1 LDCIGFC
8 LLYIGFNNAGSYL
21 MDKLSKILLGS
32 YAFIL
37 LIIGF
42 YFLFKPD
49 LSSTI
54 YPFLINDIETSA
66 QLRAVFGGSLVAF
79 GYLLIRF
86 LSSSSNVTVSSV
98 LIYIVI
104 CINFGRFISLFYE
117 GFLSF
122 TLISWA
128 AELLLLILLW
138 IAHKNRKNKIDYYM

>member
-1 LDCIGFC
+1 
-8 LLYIGFNNAGSYL
+8 

-37 LIIGF
+37 LIIGIN
-42 YFLFKPD
+42 FLFKPD

-54 YPFLINDIETSA
+54 NKLLINDVETSA

-98 LIYIVI
+98 LIYIVM

>member
-1 LDCIGFC
+1 
-8 LLYIGFNNAGSYL
+8 

-37 LIIGF
+37 LVIGF

-54 YPFLINDIETSA
+54 YPFSINDIETSA

-86 LSSSSNVTVSSV
+86 LSSSSNVTVSLV

-128 AELLLLILLW
+128 AEFLLLILLS

>member
-1 LDCIGFC
+1 
-8 LLYIGFNNAGSYL
+8 

>member
-1 LDCIGFC
+1 
-8 LLYIGFNNAGSYL
+8 

-37 LIIGF
+37 LVIGF

-54 YPFLINDIETSA
+54 YPFSINDIETSA

-104 CINFGRFISLFYE
+104 FINFGRFISLFYE

-128 AELLLLILLW
+128 AEFLLLILLW

>member
-1 LDCIGFC
+1 
-8 LLYIGFNNAGSYL
+8 

-37 LIIGF
+37 LVIGF

-54 YPFLINDIETSA
+54 YPFSINDIETSA

-86 LSSSSNVTVSSV
+86 LSSSSNVTVSLV

>member
-1 LDCIGFC
+1 
-8 LLYIGFNNAGSYL
+8 

-86 LSSSSNVTVSSV
+86 LSSSSNVTVSSL
-98 LIYIVI
+98 LIYIVM

>member
-1 LDCIGFC
+1 
-8 LLYIGFNNAGSYL
+8 

-37 LIIGF
+37 LVIGF

-54 YPFLINDIETSA
+54 YPFSINDIETSA

-86 LSSSSNVTVSSV
+86 LSSSSNVTVSLV

-128 AELLLLILLW
+128 AEFLLLILLW
-138 IAHKNRKNKIDYYM
+138 IDHKNRKNKIDYYM

>member
-1 LDCIGFC
+1 
-8 LLYIGFNNAGSYL
+8 

-98 LIYIVI
+98 LIYIVM

-138 IAHKNRKNKIDYYM
+138 IAHKNRKNKIDYYLSLIHI

>member
-1 LDCIGFC
+1 
-8 LLYIGFNNAGSYL
+8 

-37 LIIGF
+37 LVIGF

-54 YPFLINDIETSA
+54 YPFSINDVETSA

-86 LSSSSNVTVSSV
+86 LSSSSNVTVSLV

>member
-1 LDCIGFC
+1 
-8 LLYIGFNNAGSYL
+8 

-98 LIYIVI
+98 LIYIVM